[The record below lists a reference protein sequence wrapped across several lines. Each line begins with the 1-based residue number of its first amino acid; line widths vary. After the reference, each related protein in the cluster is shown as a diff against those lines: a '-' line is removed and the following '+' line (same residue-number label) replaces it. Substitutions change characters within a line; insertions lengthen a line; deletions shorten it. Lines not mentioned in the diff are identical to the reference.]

1 MHKTINRCFYDLLI
15 TYAANAFVTM
25 KQIASDYVQD
35 LNQSFK
41 TFVRITVKNIRISE
55 CFRAMMSVIH

>member
-15 TYAANAFVTM
+15 MCAANAFVTV
-25 KQIASDYVQD
+25 KQIASDYVQY

-41 TFVRITVKNIRISE
+41 TFARITVIYIRISE
-55 CFRAMMSVIH
+55 CYCAMMFVIH